1 MRKLVILRGAMGV
14 GKSTFIKEHNL
25 ERFTLSSDT
34 IRLLFHAPEL
44 TKDYS
49 EMIPQYHNQKAWD
62 LLYYL
67 LEERMKKGEF
77 TIIDAVNADKETLSH
92 YKLLAHKYRYRLYI
106 VDFSDISKEEAY
118 KRNEQR
124 ENYKIVSKS
133 VIDRA
138 YKKLQKNKVSNSF
151 VIVKPE
157 EFDTI
162 FNTKPRD
169 FNHYKNIHIIGDI
182 HGAFTALSTY
192 FKEHPIK
199 EEDAYIFVG
208 DYFDRGIEN
217 YKTYMYLTSLME
229 KKNMTFL
236 LGNHEDRLYGYA
248 IGENII
254 LDYDMKNTIE
264 EFEKNNI
271 SKSDIRGF
279 MNKLSQISYITFKG
293 KKYLIT
299 HGGLPYFPHL
309 PLDYYSTNS
318 FAYGVLDYKEN
329 IDEIYQEFMEKEN
342 DKIYQIHGHRNYF
355 NIDIDTYSYSYNL
368 EGNIEH
374 GGYLRILHL
383 NEDESITYSLIKND
397 VYDENLIEKTNVY
410 HLITA
415 FKNNKYV
422 YEKILENDISSFN
435 FTREAFQ
442 NHIWN
447 HTTMKARGLFID
459 TKENRIISRSYDK
472 FFNVN
477 ERVEDNFEEMKFPV
491 SFYLKY
497 NGFLGLLSSNKG
509 ELFFATKST
518 NKGEY
523 VGYFK
528 KIFYHIFTEKQVKA
542 IKKKLEEDNV
552 TMLFEVV
559 DPIHDPHI
567 IKYEK
572 EKIVLLDMIYNSFEF
587 KRMEYSKLETFA
599 KENQMEVKRKCFSVY
614 SPEQLKEYYEQIS
627 AYEYKLDHNYVEGF
641 VIEDVRG
648 FMVKIKS
655 GYYKKW
661 KQLRTEMEDSIRKNK
676 YYIDSKDVLRNE
688 FLSYLK
694 EKYENKEVDIKML
707 DVITEREDFL
717 KS

>member
-1 MRKLVILRGAMGV
+1 M
-14 GKSTFIKEHNL
+14 
-25 ERFTLSSDT
+25 
-34 IRLLFHAPEL
+34 
-44 TKDYS
+44 
-49 EMIPQYHNQKAWD
+49 
-62 LLYYL
+62 
-67 LEERMKKGEF
+67 
-77 TIIDAVNADKETLSH
+77 
-92 YKLLAHKYRYRLYI
+92 
-106 VDFSDISKEEAY
+106 
-118 KRNEQR
+118 
-124 ENYKIVSKS
+124 
-133 VIDRA
+133 
-138 YKKLQKNKVSNSF
+138 
-151 VIVKPE
+151 
-157 EFDTI
+157 
-162 FNTKPRD
+162 
-169 FNHYKNIHIIGDI
+169 
-182 HGAFTALSTY
+182 
-192 FKEHPIK
+192 
-199 EEDAYIFVG
+199 
-208 DYFDRGIEN
+208 
-217 YKTYMYLTSLME
+217 
-229 KKNMTFL
+229 
-236 LGNHEDRLYGYA
+236 
-248 IGENII
+248 
-254 LDYDMKNTIE
+254 
-264 EFEKNNI
+264 
-271 SKSDIRGF
+271 
-279 MNKLSQISYITFKG
+279 
-293 KKYLIT
+293 
-299 HGGLPYFPHL
+299 
-309 PLDYYSTNS
+309 
-318 FAYGVLDYKEN
+318 
-329 IDEIYQEFMEKEN
+329 
-342 DKIYQIHGHRNYF
+342 
-355 NIDIDTYSYSYNL
+355 
-368 EGNIEH
+368 
-374 GGYLRILHL
+374 
-383 NEDESITYSLIKND
+383 
-397 VYDENLIEKTNVY
+397 
-410 HLITA
+410 
-415 FKNNKYV
+415 
-422 YEKILENDISSFN
+422 ENDISSFN

-641 VIEDVRG
+641 VI
-648 FMVKIKS
+648 
-655 GYYKKW
+655 
-661 KQLRTEMEDSIRKNK
+661 
-676 YYIDSKDVLRNE
+676 RNE